1 MSFRIGHGYDVH
13 QLEDGLPLIIG
24 GVNIPFSKGIVAH
37 SDGDVLL
44 HSIIDALL
52 GATGL
57 GDIGQLF
64 PNDKKW
70 ENGSG
75 MDMLKI
81 TLNHI
86 YEKHSN
92 FEIINI
98 DSTLILQKP
107 KMLDFKDLMKKNIAK
122 ILNINKD
129 LISVKATTTDKL
141 GFIGNSS
148 GIAAEVVCLVK
159 I

>member
-86 YEKHSN
+86 Y
-92 FEIINI
+92 
-98 DSTLILQKP
+98 D
-107 KMLDFKDLMKKNIAK
+107 
-122 ILNINKD
+122 
-129 LISVKATTTDKL
+129 
-141 GFIGNSS
+141 
-148 GIAAEVVCLVK
+148 CLLYTSPSPRD
-159 I
+159 

>member
-75 MDMLKI
+75 MDM
-81 TLNHI
+81 
-86 YEKHSN
+86 
-92 FEIINI
+92 
-98 DSTLILQKP
+98 
-107 KMLDFKDLMKKNIAK
+107 
-122 ILNINKD
+122 
-129 LISVKATTTDKL
+129 
-141 GFIGNSS
+141 
-148 GIAAEVVCLVK
+148 
-159 I
+159 

>member
-81 TLNHI
+81 LRKFIKKIQLCLQVITKGKFTNF
-86 YEKHSN
+86 KHY
-92 FEIINI
+92 FQPL
-98 DSTLILQKP
+98 T
-107 KMLDFKDLMKKNIAK
+107 
-122 ILNINKD
+122 
-129 LISVKATTTDKL
+129 
-141 GFIGNSS
+141 
-148 GIAAEVVCLVK
+148 
-159 I
+159 